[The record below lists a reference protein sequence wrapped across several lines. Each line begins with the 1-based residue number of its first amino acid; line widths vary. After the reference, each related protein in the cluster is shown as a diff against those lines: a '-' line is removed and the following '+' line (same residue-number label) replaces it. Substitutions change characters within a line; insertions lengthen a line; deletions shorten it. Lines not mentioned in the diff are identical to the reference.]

1 MNEFNRDERFVI
13 SQMFDYFV
21 EALQQNDY
29 RYTREEWGRRV
40 SILQSIAD
48 KLGRS
53 DMLEDYD
60 LRFREDIPDY

>member
-29 RYTREEWGRRV
+29 RYTREEWGGEC
-40 SILQSIAD
+40 QFFNQ
-48 KLGRS
+48 
-53 DMLEDYD
+53 
-60 LRFREDIPDY
+60 LRIS